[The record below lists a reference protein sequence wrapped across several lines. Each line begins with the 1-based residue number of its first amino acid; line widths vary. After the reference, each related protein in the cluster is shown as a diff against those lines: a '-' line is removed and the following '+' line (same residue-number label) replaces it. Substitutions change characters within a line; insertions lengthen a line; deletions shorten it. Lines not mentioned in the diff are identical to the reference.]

1 MVLIVGFLGMVIYF
15 VVNGISWVFWLVGL
29 GEVMLGVQVRQ
40 VVGKVGCV
48 LFLYLEV
55 FDVVFFFD
63 GVIGVFVIIMDL
75 IIIVFGFGVVGVMF
89 VWLIMIYLV

>member
-1 MVLIVGFLGMVIYF
+1 M
-15 VVNGISWVFWLVGL
+15 
-29 GEVMLGVQVRQ
+29 
-40 VVGKVGCV
+40 VGKVGCV